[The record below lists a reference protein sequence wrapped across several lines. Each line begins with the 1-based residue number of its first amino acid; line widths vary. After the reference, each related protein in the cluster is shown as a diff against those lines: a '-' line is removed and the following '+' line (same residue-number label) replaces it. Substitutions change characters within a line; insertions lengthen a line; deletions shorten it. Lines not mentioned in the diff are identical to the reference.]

1 MYHGRNLEEGKFLQK
16 AHKKFRDLGE
26 NRTHDPP
33 SSNSDSL
40 TTELREALWRVGSK
54 LNYCLASP
62 CTGTLN
68 NDDGYGSENVT
79 QKKNS
84 RCFKLHRSYS
94 NSSTLS

>member
-40 TTELREALWRVGSK
+40 TTELREALWRVGWK

-84 RCFKLHRSYS
+84 RFFKLHRSYS
-94 NSSTLS
+94 TSSSLS